1 MVCILGVSMD
11 PTKYMVIAK
20 NEICTDRVKSCF
32 YNVDTDK
39 YDVTFTNNRMYSY
52 ARNNVALLKN
62 PIFLNADDYMIATPD
77 GKHLF
82 DIKWIYQFDN
92 KGEKYWC
99 LIFDGFFLSYKKSE
113 LHIHENCLSKPKSKN
128 AFQYLTEIS
137 ELSDIRN
144 DKGENVLRKNYE
156 RISFIPDNRVL
167 SLYLDSGK
175 QAGSLNC
182 ERVIFPFGCN
192 QSQYKAVKNALT
204 NQLSII
210 QGPPGTGKTQT
221 ILNIISNLIVLGK
234 TVIVVSNNN
243 SATQNVLEKLS
254 KQEYGMDFMVAS
266 LGSVENKNA
275 FVDAQTGVYP
285 DLSSWVNEGDIDS
298 LKEEATELADKLQ
311 SFYQLQEE
319 IAVLK
324 EKRYEIEIESKH
336 FAEFKNDTAAD
347 YKAVK
352 IRGKMTSDRIM
363 RLWQELQG
371 KADAMKELSFFF
383 KVKSILF
390 YGIAN
395 WDFYKQDLSK
405 IITVLQELYYE
416 QALREYEDKIQSVA
430 IKLEHFNEDY
440 AKQLESKSLSYLKA
454 YVARRYKWDEQR
466 IRFTNEDLY
475 RNAEAVL
482 QEYPIVL
489 STTFSALTSLNWQN
503 IEYDYVIM
511 DEASQVDIA
520 TGALALS
527 CAKNAV
533 IVGDLKQLPNVVTSE
548 VAKKADSI
556 RERYKINDAYD
567 FSQKSFLQSI
577 VEIHPNVAS
586 TLLKEHYR
594 CHPRI
599 IQFCNQKFYNNEL
612 VVMTEDDNL
621 GEALKAVKTVE
632 GNHARGNYN
641 QRQIDVIKD
650 EILPLLDIPKEKIG
664 IIAPYND
671 QVKEIHKQIPDV
683 DVATVHKFQGREKDV
698 IILSTVDNQIRDFTD
713 DPYLL
718 NVAVS
723 RAKKQLIVIVSGN
736 KQEKT
741 GNIIDLISYIQY
753 NKMDVVESKV
763 YSVFDYLY
771 TQYRNKRWERL
782 KKQNISE
789 FDSENLTYSLIMDIL
804 KDVPDY
810 GVVCFEP
817 LSMLVRDVTQLS
829 DDEMRY
835 AMHPSTHVDFVIY
848 NQYSKQPVLAVE
860 TDGYAFHKEG
870 TTQYERDQKK
880 NHILEACGVP
890 LIRLKT
896 NESNERTRI
905 LKALE
910 LNT

>member
-1 MVCILGVSMD
+1 MD

-20 NEICTDRVKSCF
+20 NEICTDRVKSCA
-32 YNVDTDK
+32 YNVDKDK
-39 YDVTFTNNRMYSY
+39 YDVTFTNGRMYSY
-52 ARNNVALLKN
+52 ALNNVALLKN
-62 PIFLNADDYMIATPD
+62 PTLLNADDYMIATPE
-77 GKHLF
+77 GKRLF
-82 DIKWIYQFDN
+82 DVKWIYQFDN

-99 LIFDGFFLSYKKSE
+99 LVFDRFVLSYRRSY
-113 LHIHENCLSKPKSKN
+113 LHIRENCLSETKSKN
-128 AFQYLTEIS
+128 VFQYLSEVS
-137 ELSDIRN
+137 ELSIIRN
-144 DKGENVLRKNYE
+144 DKGENVLKKNYD
-156 RISFIPDNRVL
+156 RISFIPDNRAL
-167 SLYLDSGK
+167 GLYLNTNKKPAILDCK
-175 QAGSLNC
+175 D
-182 ERVIFPFGCN
+182 VIFPFGCN
-192 QSQYKAVKNALT
+192 QSQYKAVKNALA

-221 ILNIISNLIVLGK
+221 ILNIISNLIILGK

-254 KQEYGMDFMVAS
+254 KPEYGMDFMVAA
-266 LGSVENKNA
+266 LGNIENKNA
-275 FVDAQTGVYP
+275 FVDAQTGEYP
-285 DLSSWVNEGDIDS
+285 DLSSWVNEGDIDL
-298 LKEEATELADKLQ
+298 LKKEASELADKLQ
-311 SFYQLQEE
+311 EFYQLQEE
-319 IAVLK
+319 LAILK

-336 FAEFKNDTAAD
+336 FCEFKNDTAAD
-347 YKAVK
+347 YKAIK
-352 IRGKMTSDRIM
+352 ILGRMTSGKIM

-371 KADAMKELSFFF
+371 KADAMKELSFIF

-416 QALREYEDKIQSVA
+416 QVLREYDDKIQTVTS
-430 IKLEHFNEDY
+430 KLEFFKEDY
-440 AKQLESKSLSYLKA
+440 AKQLEAKSLSYIRA
-454 YVARRYKWDEQR
+454 YVAGKYKWGESR
-466 IRFTNEDLY
+466 VKFTSEDLY
-475 RNAEAVL
+475 RNAEDVL
-482 QEYPIVL
+482 QEYPIIL
-489 STTFSALTSLNWQN
+489 STTFSALTSLNWKN

-533 IVGDLKQLPNVVTSE
+533 IVGDLKQLPNVVTSD
-548 VAKKADSI
+548 VAQKAESI
-556 RERYKINDAYD
+556 RTKYNLNDAYD
-567 FSQKSFLQSI
+567 FSRKSFLQSI

-621 GEALKAVKTVE
+621 GKSLKAIKTVE

-650 EILPLLDIPKEKIG
+650 EVLPFLDVPKENIG

-671 QVKEIHKQIPDV
+671 QVNEIHRQIPDV

-723 RAKKQLIVIVSGN
+723 RAKKQLIVIASGN
-736 KQEKT
+736 KQEKN

-753 NKMDVVESKV
+753 NKMDVIESKV

-771 TQYRNKRWERL
+771 TQYKNKRWERL
-782 KKQNISE
+782 KKSNVSE
-789 FDSENLTYSLIMDIL
+789 FDSENLTYSLLMDIL
-804 KDVPDY
+804 KDAPDY

-817 LSMLVRDVTQLS
+817 LSMIVRDVTALS
-829 DDEMRY
+829 DEEMRY

-848 NQYSKQPVLAVE
+848 NKYSKQPGLAIE
-860 TDGYAFHKEG
+860 TDGYAYHKTG
-870 TTQYERDQKK
+870 TDQYERDKKK
-880 NHILEACGVP
+880 NHILEVSGVP
-890 LIRLKT
+890 LIRLRT
-896 NESNERTRI
+896 NESNEKPRI
-905 LKALE
+905 LKALGE
-910 LNT
+910 ID

>member
-1 MVCILGVSMD
+1 MD
-11 PTKYMVIAK
+11 PTKFMVITK
-20 NEICTDRVKSCF
+20 NEICTERVKSCV
-32 YNVDTDK
+32 YNVDKDK
-39 YDVTFTNNRMYSY
+39 YDVTFTNNRLYSY
-52 ARNNVALLKN
+52 ARYNVAFLTN
-62 PIFLNADDYMIATPD
+62 PTILNADDYMIVTPD
-77 GKHLF
+77 GKSLF
-82 DIKWIYQFDN
+82 DIKSIYQFDN

-99 LIFDGFFLSYKKSE
+99 LMFEGFILNYKKSE
-113 LHIHENCLSKPKSKN
+113 LHIHENCLSKPKSRN
-128 AFQYLTEIS
+128 VFQYLTEVS
-137 ELSDIRN
+137 ELSDIHN
-144 DKGENVLRKNYE
+144 DKGENVLKKNYD
-156 RISFIPDNRVL
+156 RISFIPDNRAL

-175 QAGSLNC
+175 PSQRLNC
-182 ERVIFPFGCN
+182 NGVIFPFGCN

-243 SATQNVLEKLS
+243 SATQNVMEKLS
-254 KQEYGMDFMVAS
+254 KQEYGMDFLVAS
-266 LGSVENKNA
+266 LGSAENKNA
-275 FVDAQTGVYP
+275 FIEGQTGKYP
-285 DLSSWVNEGDIDS
+285 DLSSWVNEGDVDL
-298 LKEEATELADKLQ
+298 LKEEASELADKLQ
-311 SFYQLQEE
+311 NFYQLQEE
-319 IAVLK
+319 LAVLK

-336 FAEFKNDTAAD
+336 FDEFKNDTAAD
-347 YKAVK
+347 YKAIK

-363 RLWQELQG
+363 RLWQELQD

-383 KVKSILF
+383 KIKSILL

-395 WDFYKQDLSK
+395 WNFYKQDLSK
-405 IITVLQELYYE
+405 IITVLQELYYD
-416 QALREYEDKIQSVA
+416 QSLREYDDRIQAVTSE
-430 IKLEHFNEDY
+430 LEQFSGDY
-440 AKQLESKSLSYLKA
+440 AKKLETQSLAYLKA
-454 YVARRYKWDEQR
+454 YVAGKYHWSESRV
-466 IRFTNEDLY
+466 RFTGEDLF

-482 QEYPIVL
+482 NEYPIVL
-489 STTFSALTSLNWQN
+489 STTFSALTSLNWQS

-533 IVGDLKQLPNVVTSE
+533 IVGDLKQLPNVVTQDVE
-548 VAKKADSI
+548 KRADNI
-556 RERYKINDAYD
+556 RNKYNLKDAYD
-567 FSQKSFLQSI
+567 FSRKSFLQSI
-577 VEIHPNVAS
+577 VEIHPEVES
-586 TLLKEHYR
+586 TLLREHYR

-612 VVMTEDDNL
+612 VVMTEDDKQ
-621 GEALKAVKTVE
+621 GKSLKAVKTAE

-641 QRQIDVIKD
+641 QRQIDIIRD
-650 EILPLLDIPKEKIG
+650 EILPSLDVPEENIG

-671 QVKEIHKQIPDV
+671 QVNEIRKQIRNI

-736 KQEKT
+736 EQEKS
-741 GNIIDLISYIQY
+741 GNITDLISYIQY

-771 TQYRNKRWERL
+771 AQYRNRRWEKL

-789 FDSENLTYSLIMDIL
+789 FDSENLTYSLLMDIL

-817 LSMLVRDVTQLS
+817 LAMIVRDVTALS
-829 DDEMRY
+829 DEEMRY
-835 AMHPSTHVDFVIY
+835 TMHPSTHVDFVIY
-848 NQYSKQPVLAVE
+848 NQFSKQPVLAIE
-860 TDGYAFHKEG
+860 TDGYAYHKEG
-870 TTQYERDQKK
+870 TEQYERDEKK
-880 NHILEACGVP
+880 NHILEVCGVP

-896 NESNERTRI
+896 NESNERARI
-905 LKALE
+905 RQALG
-910 LNT
+910 LSI